1 MRLITLLR
9 NKVKKVCDIHY
20 EVGAIYNIN
29 INDIKIP
36 EDFEK
41 TPPRKAKMDRKRK
54 YYKEHGQ
61 FDKPIVLKQNLELC
75 DGYVNFL
82 LAKNEFGFR
91 YVECCF
97 VDE

>member
-20 EVGAIYNIN
+20 EVGTIYNIN
-29 INDIKIP
+29 IDDIKIP

-61 FDKPIVLKQNLELC
+61 FDKPIVLKQNLELA
-75 DGYVNFL
+75 DGYCAL
-82 LAKNEFGFR
+82 LISKEFGFR

>member
-1 MRLITLLR
+1 MKLFTLLK

-20 EVGAIYNIN
+20 EPGTIYNIN

-36 EDFEK
+36 AEFEM
-41 TPPRKAKMDRKRK
+41 TPPRKAKMDRKRR
-54 YYKEHGQ
+54 YYKEHRQ
-61 FDKPIVLKQNLELC
+61 FDKPIVLKQNLELT
-75 DGYVNFL
+75 DGFCAL
-82 LAKNEFGFR
+82 LIAKEQNLT

>member
-1 MRLITLLR
+1 MKLFTLLK
-9 NKVKKVCDIHY
+9 NKIKGACDIHY
-20 EVGAIYNIN
+20 EPGTIYNIN

-41 TPPRKAKMDRKRK
+41 TPPRKAKMDRKRR

-61 FDKPIVLKQNLELC
+61 FDKPIVLKQNLTLV
-75 DGYVNFL
+75 DGYCGL
-82 LAKNEFGFR
+82 LIAKEMGVR

>member
-1 MRLITLLR
+1 MKLFTLLR
-9 NKVKKVCDIHY
+9 NKIKGVCDIHY
-20 EVGAIYNIN
+20 EPGTIYNIN

-36 EDFEK
+36 VEFEM

-54 YYKEHGQ
+54 YYIEHGQ

-75 DGYVNFL
+75 DGYIGYL
-82 LAKNEFGFR
+82 LSEEFGLR

-97 VDE
+97 IDE

>member
-1 MRLITLLR
+1 MKLFTLLM
-9 NKVKKVCDIHY
+9 NKIKGACDIHY
-20 EVGAIYNIN
+20 EPGTIYNIN

-36 EDFEK
+36 AEFEM
-41 TPPRKAKMDRKRK
+41 TPHRKAKMDRKRR
-54 YYKEHGQ
+54 YYKEHRQ

-75 DGYVNFL
+75 DGYIGYL
-82 LAKNEFGFR
+82 LSKEFGLR

>member
-1 MRLITLLR
+1 MKLFTLLK
-9 NKVKKVCDIHY
+9 NKIKGACDIHY
-20 EVGAIYNIN
+20 EPGTIYNIN

-36 EDFEK
+36 AEFEM
-41 TPPRKAKMDRKRK
+41 TPPRKAKMDRKRR

-61 FDKPIVLKQNLELC
+61 FDKPIVLKQNLELT
-75 DGYVNFL
+75 DGYINFL

-97 VDE
+97 IEE

>member
-20 EVGAIYNIN
+20 EVGTIYNIN

-61 FDKPIVLKQNLELC
+61 FDKPIVLKQNLELT
-75 DGYVNFL
+75 DGYCAL
-82 LAKNEFGFR
+82 LISKEFGFR

>member
-1 MRLITLLR
+1 MKLFTLLM
-9 NKVKKVCDIHY
+9 NKIKGACDIHY
-20 EVGAIYNIN
+20 EPGTIYNIN

-36 EDFEK
+36 EDFEA
-41 TPPRKAKMDRKRK
+41 TPPRKAKMDRKRR

-61 FDKPIVLKQNLELC
+61 FDKPIVLKQNLELT
-75 DGYVNFL
+75 DGFCAFL
-82 LAKNEFGFR
+82 IAKEIGMR

>member
-1 MRLITLLR
+1 MKLITLLR

-20 EVGAIYNIN
+20 EVGTIYNIN
-29 INDIKIP
+29 IEDIKIP

-41 TPPRKAKMDRKRK
+41 TPPRKAKMDRKRR

-75 DGYVNFL
+75 DGLCAYL
-82 LAKNEFGFR
+82 LAKEFGFR

>member
-1 MRLITLLR
+1 MRLFTLLR
-9 NKVKKVCDIHY
+9 NKIKEVCDIHY

-41 TPPRKAKMDRKRK
+41 TPPRKAKMDRKRR

-61 FDKPIVLKQNLELC
+61 VDKPIVLKQNLELA
-75 DGYVNFL
+75 DGYCAL
-82 LAKNEFGFR
+82 LISKEFGFR

>member
-1 MRLITLLR
+1 MKLFTLLK
-9 NKVKKVCDIHY
+9 NKIKGACDIHY
-20 EVGAIYNIN
+20 EPGTIYNIN

-61 FDKPIVLKQNLELC
+61 FDKPIVLKQNLELT
-75 DGYVNFL
+75 DGFCAYL
-82 LAKNEFGFR
+82 IAKEQNLT

-97 VDE
+97 IDE

>member
-1 MRLITLLR
+1 MKLFTLLR
-9 NKVKKVCDIHY
+9 NKIKGACDIHY
-20 EVGAIYNIN
+20 EPGTIYNIN

-41 TPPRKAKMDRKRK
+41 TPPRKAKMDRKRR
-54 YYKEHGQ
+54 YYNEHGQ
-61 FDKPIVLKQNLELC
+61 FDKPIVLKQNLTIV
-75 DGYVNFL
+75 DGYCGL
-82 LAKNEFGFR
+82 LIAKEMGVR